1 MSHIFQESLH
11 KGYGQSLEVQDVLF
25 EHNTS
30 HQHLMIFNNPTF
42 GRVMTLDGVV
52 QTTTADEFIYHE
64 MLVHVPMFAH
74 GDINSVL
81 IIGGGDGG
89 ILREVLRH
97 KTVESVT
104 LVEIDQAVIEMC
116 QHYFPKHSQG
126 AFDDKRV
133 NIVIDDGAKFVK
145 EITQKYDLIICDST
159 DPMGCSV
166 VLFQKPFYTACKKA
180 LNDKGIMVTQNGV
193 MYFQLEQL
201 RNTKYSF
208 EELYKDYSFY
218 KAAVPTYVGG
228 DMAFGWASDEP
239 RYRIQTLESLT
250 KRFDVSGIKTRYY
263 TPKIHIGAFAL
274 PQYVIDALCD

>member
-1 MSHIFQESLH
+1 MSHVFQETLH
-11 KGYGQSLEVQDVLF
+11 KGYGQSLEVQNVLF

-30 HQHLMIFNNPTF
+30 HQHLMIFNNPLF

-52 QTTTADEFIYHE
+52 QTTEADEFIYHE

-74 GDINSVL
+74 GGIKRVL

-89 ILREVLRH
+89 MLREVLHH

-116 QHYFPKHSQG
+116 QCYFPMHSQG

-133 NIVIDDGAKFVK
+133 NIVIDDGAKFI
-145 EITQKYDLIICDST
+145 EQTIQKYDLIICDST
-159 DPMGCSV
+159 DPMGCAE
-166 VLFQKPFYTACKKA
+166 VLFQTPFYSACKAA

-201 RNTKYSF
+201 RNTKQSF
-208 EELYKDYSFY
+208 EKLYQDYTFY

-228 DMAFGWASDEP
+228 DMAFGWGTDELNH
-239 RYRIQTLESLT
+239 RMQTFETLT
-250 KRFDVSGIKTRYY
+250 KRFDESGIKTRYY
-263 TPKIHIGAFAL
+263 TPELHLGAFAL